1 MNLNRW
7 QADFEEWVSQQ
18 NGYETDYPS
27 RPGSK
32 YVQRPGSANV
42 WAPVRTRPHS
52 ENQVV
57 PLKSAFKSG
66 ASVDCNQQAT
76 SNTDPFAEYWIQE
89 RDQEKEAN
97 PNFTQMDRIAAQ
109 VCYDE
114 DVMKTITAGTDS
126 RNASGY
132 RTPA

>member
-42 WAPVRTRPHS
+42 WAPVRTRPNS

-57 PLKSAFKSG
+57 PLEPVFKSG
-66 ASVDCNQQAT
+66 E
-76 SNTDPFAEYWIQE
+76 SNTDSFAEYWIQE